1 MYYTGVDPRTM
12 QKVYVPKSP
21 QRRQCREL
29 LIQYRNPE
37 LYDLV
42 IEALHKAGRSDLI
55 GFGPKC
61 LVRPRQMRGSGNDK
75 KADRK
80 EPKKDQKVQMVRE
93 DKTILNTE
101 EELKGKI
108 RRNLSEMFIL
118 RRIENRYI

>member
-21 QRRQCREL
+21 HEKAMQRA

-75 KADRK
+75 KAGRK
-80 EPKKDQKVQMVRE
+80 EPVRMVRK